1 MNFKAPETKQ
11 IRIFAVGILLIVGV
25 GIFCCKPLLRRTQ
38 QLKIT
43 KINQGIEQAKI
54 REQIKKLPGIGVE
67 MKELRNQVGNYHKK
81 IPYERDFASLWDQIA
96 EVMNS
101 IGLKDQLIQP
111 EKEVLGDKINSIEVT
126 IKCGGSS
133 AQLFDFFQRL
143 SKFERVVR
151 IEQLKMTNSNKE
163 PGYVTMNAQAK
174 IYYKVSAT

>member
-11 IRIFAVGILLIVGV
+11 IRIFAVGLVLIVGA
-25 GIFCCKPLLRRTQ
+25 GIFCCKPLLRRAQ

-43 KINQGIEQAKI
+43 KVNQGVEQAKI
-54 REQIKKLPGIGVE
+54 RGQIKELPAIGVE
-67 MKELRNQVGNYHKK
+67 MKKLRNQVGNYHKK

-133 AQLFDFFQRL
+133 GQLFVCI
-143 SKFERVVR
+143 ERVG
-151 IEQLKMTNSNKE
+151 E
-163 PGYVTMNAQAK
+163 
-174 IYYKVSAT
+174 